1 MCISRICASARAVT
15 SQWDSPPSRKKHT
28 ASFPSSLGGGSDG
41 MPNPWMLM
49 FDSFAIS
56 SSGAIGWLTLDARI
70 RRSAMNLSIFILFS
84 LSSSDLY
91 CSGISFHIFEVERRQ
106 TYVLSGEEYQTH
118 PHQPI
123 LALGLRLGPP
133 DGLSSAWRW
142 DWHDGCLV
150 QIS

>member
-1 MCISRICASARAVT
+1 M
-15 SQWDSPPSRKKHT
+15 
-28 ASFPSSLGGGSDG
+28 
-41 MPNPWMLM
+41 
-49 FDSFAIS
+49 
-56 SSGAIGWLTLDARI
+56 
-70 RRSAMNLSIFILFS
+70 
-84 LSSSDLY
+84 
-91 CSGISFHIFEVERRQ
+91 ERRQ

-150 QIS
+150 LVSVDSVRDLRFSTMVKAKVERKVST